1 MKSIKKLKYFGLALI
16 TAMAFA
22 PGALAQED
30 QWDINGDV
38 DNDGQVGPTDIM
50 TVDANGTVGRDTTL
64 RPALAAIGTAV
75 TNLGNQIAGL
85 EANQTLLFDLTRTN
99 QKEARRG
106 IAAAV
111 AMADAPVPSAPGRT
125 SYATNGAVYRGEV
138 AVSFSLMHRF
148 NLDTPVAFTA
158 GVSHSG
164 GKDTAFR
171 AGIAGEF

>member
-1 MKSIKKLKYFGLALI
+1 MSVGDIAAS
-16 TAMAFA
+16 TAA
-22 PGALAQED
+22 
-30 QWDINGDV
+30 
-38 DNDGQVGPTDIM
+38 QVGPTDIM

-111 AMADAPVPSAPGRT
+111 AMADAPFPSAPGRT

-158 GVSHSG
+158 GISHSG